1 MKLLNKTIFSCPYY
15 NTVIMKK
22 PIVILL
28 VIVILCIGAVS
39 AFLLW
44 KRKPQIVS
52 VTQTQN
58 QPVEELV
65 LWEDQAG
72 FSFKYPKTISFDK
85 HDEDEV
91 NYAHIEFTSATHSGR
106 LIVWAKDTMYPD
118 VSSWVTKDKSFAGT
132 VSVDTTLGG
141 QPAKKIIISTPSKK
155 VIIGTI
161 SDQILFTI
169 EAEPTEGDPYWIDV
183 AGTIASS
190 FAFTPT
196 ETTND
201 SASEEASYDE
211 EEVVE

>member
-1 MKLLNKTIFSCPYY
+1 
-15 NTVIMKK
+15 MKK

-28 VIVILCIGAVS
+28 VIGILCIVVVTI
-39 AFLLW
+39 FLF
-44 KRKPQIVS
+44 RRQKPQTKPVI
-52 VTQTQN
+52 QTQN

-72 FSFKYPKTISFDK
+72 FSFKYPKAISFDK

-106 LIVWAKDTMYPD
+106 LIVWAKDTTYPD
-118 VSSWVTKDKSFAGT
+118 VSSWVIKDKTIAGAA
-132 VSVDTTLGG
+132 SVDTTLSD
-141 QPAKKIIISTPSKK
+141 QPAKKIIISVPSKK
-155 VIIGTI
+155 IVIGTI

-169 EAEPTEGDPYWIDV
+169 EAEPIEGDPYWIDV

-190 FAFTPT
+190 FDFTPT